1 MILAP
6 TLATVAATKKTT
18 RFEVSKRDNLSVNPS
33 GISVATCSALALFLV
48 VDSRVSFMI
57 EFPLQ
62 RVSSLE
68 TREDESEAQAIEGLC
83 LWL

>member
-33 GISVATCSALALFLV
+33 GISIVTCSPLALYLV
-48 VDSRVSFMI
+48 VDSRVSFML

-62 RVSSLE
+62 RVSNLE
-68 TREDESEAQAIEGLC
+68 TREDKSEAQTIEGLY